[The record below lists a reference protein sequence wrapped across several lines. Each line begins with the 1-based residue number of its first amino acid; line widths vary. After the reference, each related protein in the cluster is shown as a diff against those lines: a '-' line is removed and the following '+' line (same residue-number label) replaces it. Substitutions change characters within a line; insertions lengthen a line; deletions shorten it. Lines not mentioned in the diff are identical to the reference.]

1 MESKKNK
8 VEIKILRPFGPS
20 IIKIKMPNEIV
31 IKMNEYVD
39 KIIVDQNKSKELD
52 HGKALAGNVNQE
64 FTLEK
69 EFMKSIRWAEFLGS
83 ACSQWVLNEQK
94 KRIQTFSIIK
104 SWVVRQFK
112 NEYNPIHF
120 HNGHISGVG
129 YLKVPKNMGK
139 TIQENKTQNNN
150 GQLVLIH
157 GSKNLFSEPT
167 LTIKPEVGDF
177 YMFPNYLL
185 HAVYPFYES
194 DDERRSV
201 SFNAKLDDEAVVF

>member
-1 MESKKNK
+1 MTKK
-8 VEIKILRPFGPS
+8 
-20 IIKIKMPNEIV
+20 
-31 IKMNEYVD
+31 
-39 KIIVDQNKSKELD
+39 
-52 HGKALAGNVNQE
+52 
-64 FTLEK
+64 
-69 EFMKSIRWAEFLGS
+69 
-83 ACSQWVLNEQK
+83 K
-94 KRIQTFSIIK
+94 KLQTFSIIK

-139 TIQENKTQNNN
+139 TIQENKTKNNN